1 MIEFEKHCW
10 AEVDLDALTHNFRY
24 IRSQVGD
31 TPICGVVKADAYGHG
46 DVAVA
51 KTLAREGAAWFAVS
65 CLREGIHLR
74 RNGITQ
80 PIILL
85 GYVEPEYAPVMALEG
100 ITAALPSLEWARAA
114 SRVCHGASCKLGCH
128 IKLDTGMGRIGFP
141 LRGDFDGAIAE
152 AVEASRLPNI
162 CVIGAF
168 QHFSVADCDDDV
180 QRAYT
185 EEQHRLFLDGVAAL
199 REKGVKLTTI
209 HCCNSAGQLL
219 HPEWGGDL
227 VRAGIILYGANP
239 SDEVTFPALR
249 QVMALKTV
257 VTHIKTV
264 DEGRSVSYGRT
275 WKAPGTRVIATLAA
289 GYADGYPRL
298 LSSKGVVTI
307 HGQAAP
313 IVGRVCMDQCMV
325 DVTDIPDVKMG
336 DEVTLFGPGVPGD
349 DIEAVAC
356 KTGLI
361 TYEVLSQINRRVP
374 RVYMENGAV
383 VSVLDYLEER

>member
-10 AEVDLDALTHNFRY
+10 AEVNLDALTHNFRY

-51 KTLAREGAAWFAVS
+51 RALAREGAAWFAVS

-85 GYVEPEYAPVMALEG
+85 GYVEPKYAPELALLG
-100 ITAALPSLEWARAA
+100 ITAALPSLEWAEAA
-114 SRVCHGASCKLGCH
+114 SRACHGASCKLGCH
-128 IKLDTGMGRIGFP
+128 IKLDTGMGRIGFA
-141 LRGDFDGAIAE
+141 LRGDFDRAIEE
-152 AVEASRLPNI
+152 AVAASRLPNL

-168 QHFSVADCDDDV
+168 QHFSVADCDNDE
-180 QRAYT
+180 QRDYT
-185 EEQHRLFLDGVAAL
+185 WEQHALFDMAVAAL
-199 REKGVKLTTI
+199 RDRGVNLETV

-249 QVMALKTV
+249 QVMTLKTV

-264 DEGRSVSYGRT
+264 EEGRCVSYGRT
-275 WKAPGTRVIATLAA
+275 YKAPGTRTIATLAA

-325 DVTDIPDVKMG
+325 DVTHIPGVQLG
-336 DEVTLFGPGVPGD
+336 DEVILFGPDVPGD
-349 DIEAVAC
+349 DIEAVAE

-374 RVYMENGAV
+374 RVYMENGAAT
-383 VSVLDYLEER
+383 SVLDYLEEQ

>member
-1 MIEFEKHCW
+1 MIPFEKHCW
-10 AEVDLDALTHNFRY
+10 AEVDLDALTHNYRY
-24 IRSQVGD
+24 IRSRVGD

-46 DVAVA
+46 DAAVA

-65 CLREGIHLR
+65 CLREGVHLR
-74 RNGITQ
+74 RSGITQ

-85 GYVEPEYAPVMALEG
+85 GYVEPEYAPELALLN
-100 ITAALPSLEWARAA
+100 ITAALPSLEWAQAA
-114 SRVCHGASCKLGCH
+114 NHACHGSSCTLSCH
-128 IKLDTGMGRIGFP
+128 IKLDTGMGRIGFA
-141 LRGDFDGAIAE
+141 LRGDFEKAIAE
-152 AVEASRLPNI
+152 AAEAAHLPNLR
-162 CVIGAF
+162 VNGAF
-168 QHFSVADCDDDV
+168 QHFSVADCDNDV
-180 QRAYT
+180 QREYT
-185 EEQHRLFLDGVAAL
+185 REQHRLFTDGVAAL
-199 REKGVKLTTI
+199 REKGVKLETV

-219 HPEWGGDL
+219 YPEWGGDL

-239 SDEVTFPALR
+239 SDEVTFPELR
-249 QVMALKTV
+249 QVMTLKTV
-257 VTHIKTV
+257 ITHLKTV

-298 LSSKGVVTI
+298 LSSKGIVTV

-325 DVTDIPDVKMG
+325 DVTHIPEVKMG
-336 DEVTLFGPGVPGD
+336 DEVTLFGPEVPGD
-349 DIEAVAC
+349 DIEAVAQ

-374 RVYMENGAV
+374 RVYKENGAV